1 MKQHT
6 DQHYIQKTLQGD
18 TNAFSVLIDRYQNLV
33 YTVVLR
39 VVKVKEEAEEVAQDT
54 FLKAFESL
62 SGYRGESKFSTWIYS
77 IAYRK
82 ALDQVRKHNRMKP
95 VELIEDITE
104 NNVAAID
111 NALHFLEQQERNHT
125 IQKCIEQ
132 LPEKEA
138 AIITFYYFDDLS
150 VREISTITELTE
162 DNIKVKLHR
171 SRKKLFS
178 LLKQF
183 VLPEISN
190 SNGRAI

>member
-1 MKQHT
+1 MNRHT
-6 DQHYIQKTLQGD
+6 DQHYIRKTLQGD
-18 TNAFSVLIDRYQNLV
+18 VNAFSELIDRYQNLV

-39 VVKVKEEAEEVAQDT
+39 VVKVKEEAEEVSQDT

-62 SGYRGESKFSTWIYS
+62 GSYRGESKFSSWLYS

-82 ALDQVRKHNRMKP
+82 ALDRVRKNNRMKP
-95 VELIEDITE
+95 VELVEDITE
-104 NNVAAID
+104 KNVEDID
-111 NALHFLEQQERNHT
+111 NALHFLEQKERNDT

-138 AIITFYYFDDLS
+138 AIITFYYFEDMS
-150 VREISTITELTE
+150 VREISEITGLTE
-162 DNIKVKLHR
+162 DNVKVKLHR
-171 SRKKLFS
+171 SRKKLFT

>member
-1 MKQHT
+1 MNQHT

-18 TNAFSVLIDRYQNLV
+18 TNAFSILIDRYQNLV

-62 SGYRGESKFSTWIYS
+62 EGYRGESKFSTWIYS

-82 ALDQVRKHNRMKP
+82 ALDRVRKNSRMKP
-95 VELIEDITE
+95 VELVEDITE
-104 NNVAAID
+104 KNVETID
-111 NALHFLEQQERNHT
+111 NALHFLEQKERNDT
-125 IQKCIEQ
+125 IRRCIAE

-138 AIITFYYFDDLS
+138 AIITLYYFEDQS
-150 VREISTITELTE
+150 VREISAITNLTE
-162 DNIKVKLHR
+162 DNIKVKLYR

-183 VLPEISN
+183 VLPEISDR
-190 SNGRAI
+190 NGRAI

>member
-1 MKQHT
+1 MNQYT

-18 TNAFSVLIDRYQNLV
+18 TNAFSILIDRYQNLV
-33 YTVVLR
+33 FTVVLR

-62 SGYRGESKFSTWIYS
+62 DGYRGESKFSTWIYS

-82 ALDQVRKHNRMKP
+82 ALDRVRKTSRMKP

-104 NNVAAID
+104 KNVETID
-111 NALHFLEQQERNHT
+111 NALSFLEQQERNDT
-125 IQKCIEQ
+125 IRRCIAE

-138 AIITFYYFDDLS
+138 AIITLYYFEDQS
-150 VREISTITELTE
+150 VREISAITNLTE
-162 DNIKVKLHR
+162 DNIKVKLYR

-183 VLPEISN
+183 VLPEISDR
-190 SNGRAI
+190 NGRAI

>member
-1 MKQHT
+1 
-6 DQHYIQKTLQGD
+6 
-18 TNAFSVLIDRYQNLV
+18 
-33 YTVVLR
+33 VLR

-62 SGYRGESKFSTWIYS
+62 GGYRGESKFSTWIYS

-82 ALDQVRKHNRMKP
+82 ALDRVRKNSRMKP
-95 VELIEDITE
+95 VELVEDITE
-104 NNVAAID
+104 KPVETID
-111 NALHFLEQQERNHT
+111 NALHFLEQKERNET
-125 IQKCIEQ
+125 IRKCIAK

-138 AIITFYYFDDLS
+138 AIITLYYFEDQS
-150 VREISTITELTE
+150 VREISAITNLTE